1 MAQPLTVAEVDRAM
15 SDLPRVLVGVEQEYK
30 WRVDPVEFLGTAQ
43 PSPQALERVLPLPPG
58 TSAVSRFRHAM
69 SSIYFDDDWYLAEH
83 GLALK
88 AQVNPRQFRNV
99 CWLAAKQT
107 ISWVDGCRDSLEISE
122 RIAPEDIH
130 RELSARATLPLRHL
144 DGQCRRPVTYEA
156 YATTTQVR
164 HKVHL
169 RTGGGTL
176 FQATFDVAST
186 TLIGGNAEAAS
197 TEMFLE
203 IETTSSE
210 LRPRGQLDAWAR
222 QLSEVIGHEPEQE
235 SKPQRAA
242 ALAGW
247 AAAARGDR

>member
-1 MAQPLTVAEVDRAM
+1 MAQPLTVAEVDEAM
-15 SDLPRVLVGVEQEYK
+15 SGLPRILVGVEQEYK
-30 WRVDPVEFLGTAQ
+30 WRVDPLEYLGTDQ

-58 TSAVSRFRHAM
+58 ASVASRFRHAM
-69 SSIYFDDDWYLAEH
+69 SSIYFDDDWHLAAH

-130 RELSARATLPLRHL
+130 GELTRHATLPLRHL
-144 DGQCRRPVTYEA
+144 DGQCRRPVNYEA

-169 RTGGGTL
+169 HVASGSL
-176 FQATFDVAST
+176 FQATFDVATTRLLPGGST
-186 TLIGGNAEAAS
+186 T
-197 TEMFLE
+197 TETWLE
-203 IETTSSE
+203 IESTSSE

-222 QLSEVIGHEPEQE
+222 QLTEAIGREPERE
-235 SKPQRAA
+235 SKPQHAA

-247 AAAARGDR
+247 APVQRAG